1 MLLSAVS
8 DTDKATSPL
17 AIIENILDELPP
29 GEQAISIIPMK
40 NKGSNRNAYP
50 NMNASTG
57 KNSICPISP
66 AMMGRGRW
74 RNSLKSSMRNVSPNS
89 NINSVRMGR
98 TIHIAFIR
106 NYFFLRLQI

>member
-40 NKGSNRNAYP
+40 NKGSNRNVYP

-66 AMMGRGRW
+66 AMMGRGR
-74 RNSLKSSMRNVSPNS
+74 
-89 NINSVRMGR
+89 
-98 TIHIAFIR
+98 
-106 NYFFLRLQI
+106 